1 MKTIRFGTRKS
12 ELALAQTRL
21 IMETVGRAH
30 PEYTLEIVPMTTSGD
45 VTMKPFSEASDP
57 RGIKGL
63 FTQELEDALLS
74 GAVDVA
80 VHSLKD
86 MPAQQDPRLPVIACF
101 RREDPRDVLVL
112 PQNEKGETEVRLIGC
127 SSARRRLQA
136 RQLFHDADI
145 EPVRGNVGTRLKK
158 LDDGLF
164 SALILAAAGLKR
176 LGLEGRISRIFSPD
190 EIVPAPGQG
199 ILACQGREGGEYAP
213 WIDSIADCAAADC
226 AAAERSFSKAL
237 GGGCASPVG
246 AFAEV
251 SGSEMRLRGFFADEE
266 RSFFRRAAIVGERK
280 EAEKLGEKLAQK
292 ILSELR

>member
-12 ELALAQTRL
+12 ALALAQTRL
-21 IMETVGRAH
+21 VMEAVRQAH
-30 PEYTLEIVPMTTSGD
+30 PEYALEIVPMTTTGD

-63 FTQELEDALLS
+63 FTQELEEALLS
-74 GAVDVA
+74 GAIDVA

-86 MPAQQDPRLPVIACF
+86 VPAQQDPRLPIIACF
-101 RREDPRDVLVL
+101 KREDPRDALVL
-112 PQNEKGETEVRLIGC
+112 PKGENGQNPLRLIGC
-127 SSARRRLQA
+127 SSSRRRLQA
-136 RQLFHDADI
+136 RPLFIGADI
-145 EPVRGNVGTRLKK
+145 QPVRGNVGTRLKK

-176 LGLEGRISRIFSPD
+176 LGLHGRISRVFSPD

-213 WIDSIADCAAADC
+213 WIASIADRTSWDC

-237 GGGCASPVG
+237 GGGCAAPVG
-246 AFAEV
+246 AFAEI
-251 SGSEMRLRGFFADEE
+251 SGNELRLRGFFASEGQN
-266 RSFFRRAAIVGERK
+266 FLRRAVIAGPRT
-280 EAEKLGEKLAQK
+280 EAKGLGEKLAKK
-292 ILSELR
+292 ILNEMR